1 VSELTRRRTRR
12 EVLRLG
18 MLSFGALALAS
29 ACAPAA
35 PSAPSKPAESAKP
48 AEAAKPAG
56 DAKPAIPTPVMPA
69 AQNTVAPAAKPAQ
82 AAPAVAAAGKLV
94 IMTGAEPATLDLQI
108 ESAGA
113 PRIVA
118 FDNVMEGLVGYDE
131 DLKLVPGLASSWE
144 QVDATKMRFKLQQGV
159 KFHNGETFNADAVVL
174 AIKRLTDPD
183 LKSGVQ
189 AFIDTVKEAVK
200 VDDYTV
206 DLVTTGPDPI
216 LARRMT
222 FLPMIAPGALTS
234 NPQSA
239 VDKPIGTGP
248 YQLTEWSKGQYIK
261 LTAFD
266 GYWGPR
272 KPTIKEVEFRPR
284 KEAAVRLT
292 ALKAGET
299 QLIENV
305 TPEDAGTLP
314 KEQIATQFSTECMFL
329 RPNCKAGITADKRV
343 RQAMSLSIDR
353 AIIAKEIM
361 GGFAQVPNGQLYVP
375 STFGYDPTMKDD
387 PFDLDKAKALI
398 KEAGAEGKELHIV
411 GESANRW
418 MKDREIQE
426 AFTAM
431 INKTGLKVKLDLLE
445 QGEWL
450 KAGREVEKPPMDV
463 WFSSAGN
470 DLVDPDRILASY
482 GKTGGRLSLYS
493 NPELDKLIDAERAE
507 LNQEKRAGILKQ
519 IAKMFQDETIMI
531 PLVQQ
536 NWIYGVSP
544 KLKFK
549 PLPNGQLP
557 VAWMTLAQ

>member
-1 VSELTRRRTRR
+1 MVS
-12 EVLRLG
+12 LG
-18 MLSFGALALAS
+18 FVALAS

-35 PSAPSKPAESAKP
+35 PSTPAKP
-48 AEAAKPAG
+48 ADAAKPGEAAKPAA
-56 DAKPAIPTPVMPA
+56 DAKPAIPTPAVPA
-69 AQNTVAPAAKPAQ
+69 AQATVAPAAKPAQ
-82 AAPAVAAAGKLV
+82 AAPAVAATGKLI

-118 FDNVMEGLVGYDE
+118 FDNVMEGLVSYDE
-131 DLKLVPGLASSWE
+131 ELKLLPGLASSWE
-144 QVDATKMRFKLQQGV
+144 QVDATRTRFKLQQGV
-159 KFHNGETFNADAVVL
+159 KFHNGEPFNAAAVQL
-174 AIKRLTDPD
+174 AIKRLLDPE

-189 AFIDTVKEAVK
+189 SFIDTVKEAVK

-206 DLVTTGPDPI
+206 DIVTTGPDPI
-216 LARRMT
+216 LVRRMT
-222 FLPMIAPGALTS
+222 FLPMIAPEALTKD
-234 NPQSA
+234 PQSA

-248 YQLTEWSKGQYIK
+248 YRLTEWSKGQRTL

-299 QLIENV
+299 HLIENV

-314 KEQIATQFSTECMFL
+314 KAQIATQFSTECMFL
-329 RPNCKAGITADKRV
+329 RPNCKAGVTADKRI
-343 RQAMSLSIDR
+343 RQAMSLALDR
-353 AIIAKEIM
+353 QIIVQEIM
-361 GGFAQVPNGQLYVP
+361 GGFAQMPNGQLYVP
-375 STFGYDPTMKDD
+375 STFGYDPAMKDD
-387 PFDLDKAKALI
+387 PYDLDKAKALV

-426 AFTAM
+426 AFTQM
-431 INKTGLKVKLDLLE
+431 IDKTGLKVKLSMLE

-450 KAGREVEKPPMDV
+450 KAGREIENPPMDV

-493 NPELDKLIDAERAE
+493 NPELDKMIDAERAE
-507 LNQEKRAGILKQ
+507 LNQEKRATILKQ
-519 IAKMFQDETIMI
+519 IAKHFQDEVVMI
-531 PLVQQ
+531 PIVQQ
-536 NWIYGVSP
+536 NWIYGISP

-549 PLPNGQLP
+549 PIPNGQLP